1 MLHDYRLQINGTRD
15 MVPQQLLDQYG
26 KQPTPQVLHFPDSH
40 ISLYKELVLNCLYI
54 AEFKLLLK

>member
-1 MLHDYRLQINGTRD
+1 